1 MRKVKKKQP
10 LEPWDC
16 FLGGAEWN
24 ISIRLT
30 QAELATL
37 GEARGIIEKIGE
49 MYDSE
54 QPIDS
59 PDQFQMDSSRAES
72 FIGEI
77 QKDVGNGQ
85 ELWIRQGRG
94 VMSRRLMRKDEP
106 CNS

>member
-1 MRKVKKKQP
+1 MRKVKRK
-10 LEPWDC
+10 EPTTFWDG

-24 ISIRLT
+24 IFIRLT
-30 QAELATL
+30 NAELATL
-37 GEARGIIEKIGE
+37 GEARGIIEKIQG

-77 QKDVGNGQ
+77 QKDVGKGQ

-94 VMSRRLMRKDEP
+94 VMSRRLMRVEGVVI
-106 CNS
+106 